1 MGNGFGALISRKEMQ
16 WFITFLRLGSPG
28 ALLFRM
34 KYLWCLSGRQILSL
48 GLFRWAKE
56 DVTFKMTQWSPCSS
70 LLSSLLRCASSSPQN
85 HRTIVTSLLIRSN
98 VHPVGFVL
106 LALWAWS
113 MTDSNCTQRRGDY
126 TAGWFSECQC
136 RFYLLQALMF
146 LLACKSPNSLAANH
160 TQDKEKPLHAL
171 SFKNVCNH

>member
-1 MGNGFGALISRKEMQ
+1 MALGPLYWGKKCS
-16 WFITFLRLGSPG
+16 G
-28 ALLFRM
+28 
-34 KYLWCLSGRQILSL
+34 LSSSSGLNLL
-48 GLFRWAKE
+48 GLFWLGWNTSGAWVGDKYCLWVLSDGLRRMWHSRWHSEAPAVPSCLPSY
-56 DVTFKMTQWSPCSS
+56 DVPAP
-70 LLSSLLRCASSSPQN
+70 LLKI
-85 HRTIVTSLLIRSN
+85 HRTIVTSLLIRCN

-136 RFYLLQALMF
+136 RFCLLQALMF
-146 LLACKSPNSLAANH
+146 LLACKSPDSLAANH
-160 TQDKEKPLHAL
+160 TQDKEKPLNAL